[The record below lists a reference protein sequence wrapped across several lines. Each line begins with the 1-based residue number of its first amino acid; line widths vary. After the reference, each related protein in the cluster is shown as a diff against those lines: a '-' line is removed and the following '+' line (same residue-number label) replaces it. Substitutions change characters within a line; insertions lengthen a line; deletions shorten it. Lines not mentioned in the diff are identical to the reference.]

1 METLVFS
8 TEGLQPSHRIDAWNA
23 AFGSLNEIIVPDG
36 RRPKVLCQNWLLGGG
51 LVLSETSVR
60 RAQFSRNTVRVRR
73 DQLDHWVIR
82 VIRRG
87 HGHLRHKDFEVTT
100 GPGDIVLIGVD
111 ETWVVDWHDV
121 EWVSL
126 CIPRDFDL
134 RLTGHLEAMRRGR
147 LHGLGANL
155 LADFLLALPA
165 RVAGA
170 STQELP
176 QLTNIV
182 RAAVLSCLAG
192 SQQDGGDTAAS
203 ELTLA
208 RARVRSVILREIRS
222 TRLTPSRL
230 AAASGMSRSALYRLY
245 EAEGGVARHIRHTR
259 LTLAHAALQD
269 PDCAHKS
276 IATIAEEH
284 GFPDPPEF
292 SRAFRTLFGVTPSDV
307 RRLRP
312 PLSDRP
318 ILEPAPLRSAF
329 DLTSALYR
337 VRYPAHARGQATRDA

>member
-60 RAQFSRNTVRVRR
+60 RAQFSRNAVRVRR

-222 TRLTPSRL
+222 TASRPPASRRRPACRGL
-230 AAASGMSRSALYRLY
+230 RSTGSTRRKAASPGTSATRASPSPTPRCRIPTARTSRSPPSPRSM
-245 EAEGGVARHIRHTR
+245 GSPIRR
-259 LTLAHAALQD
+259 
-269 PDCAHKS
+269 S
-276 IATIAEEH
+276 
-284 GFPDPPEF
+284 F
-292 SRAFRTLFGVTPSDV
+292 
-307 RRLRP
+307 
-312 PLSDRP
+312 
-318 ILEPAPLRSAF
+318 PAPSAPC
-329 DLTSALYR
+329 SA
-337 VRYPAHARGQATRDA
+337 